1 MADAA
6 VVVPDDV
13 SPEAVRVVDVT
24 TGQARGGA
32 QEKVLVTELTER

>member
-24 TGQARGGA
+24 TGQAGGRG
-32 QEKVLVTELTER
+32 QEKVLVTELTDR